1 MCPRTGRNSL
11 VTRCLDRIDRSASY
25 SSGDE
30 LATGTR
36 IRLDHPVPATGPGVW
51 SQRNWSERL
60 EQAIDRGI
68 EHLLSLQ
75 VNHQYWLGELEAD
88 STLESDY
95 IYYLHVLGK
104 ADAIRVAKL
113 ANYVRGKQLPDG
125 GWSIYPGGPSEL
137 NATCKAYFAL
147 KLAGDSPDSGHLR
160 RARETALRLGG
171 LERTNSYVRFYLA
184 LAGALGWEMVPAIL
198 PELMLLPN
206 WFYINIYEM
215 SSWTRGIVIPMAIL
229 SALRPDWRLPEHA
242 HVEELFLDPK
252 NKQAAFDWSDQIL
265 SWRNFFLALD
275 RGLKLYEKLPWKPL
289 RQRAL
294 REAKSWLLEH
304 LERTEGLAAIYPAM
318 MNSIFALIAL
328 GHGPDDPLTS
338 REIKEFSRFEIEEGD
353 TIRMQPCVSPVW
365 DTCIAMVAIE
375 EAGLPADHP
384 ALVQAAD
391 WILSKQVLGPGD
403 WQVKNKDAAPG
414 GWVFEFRNDF
424 YPDVDDTA
432 FVLMALQRVK
442 FPEPARMEGAIR
454 RGVQWLLS
462 MQNLDG
468 GWGAFDR
475 DNNKAF
481 LCNIPFAD
489 HNAMID
495 PSTADVTARV
505 LECLGRFGWTG
516 EHPAVQR
523 ALKFLLQDQ
532 CEDGSWFGR
541 WGVNYV
547 YGTSGVLRSL
557 ETVSLTAKDYCQRAV
572 RWLRSVQQPDGSF
585 GESLHSYNDPS
596 TKGQG
601 NSTAS
606 QTAWGLIGLL
616 AGADTSDPAVH
627 NAVSYLVNQQNAD
640 GSWSEDEFTG
650 TGFPAVFYLKYHL
663 YRNSFPLY
671 ALARFRNQSQGI
683 EQYSALQL
691 EPADFRLRSGF

>member
-1 MCPRTGRNSL
+1 
-11 VTRCLDRIDRSASY
+11 
-25 SSGDE
+25 
-30 LATGTR
+30 LATSTR
-36 IRLDHPVPATGPGVW
+36 GLDTPFNAAAAAPSRVQERLE
-51 SQRNWSERL
+51 NL
-60 EQAIDRGI
+60 EQAIARGAN
-68 EHLLSLQ
+68 HLLSLQ
-75 VNHQYWLGELEAD
+75 VDSGYWVGELEAD
-88 STLESDY
+88 TTLESDY

-104 ADAIRVAKL
+104 ADPERIAKL
-113 ANYVRGKQLPDG
+113 ANYVRQRQLADG

-137 NATCKAYFAL
+137 SATCKAYFAL
-147 KLAGDSPDSGHLR
+147 KLAGHAQDSPHMLR
-160 RARETALRLGG
+160 SKEAVHRLGG
-171 LERTNSYVRFYLA
+171 LEHTNSYVRFYLA
-184 LAGALGWEMVPAIL
+184 LVGAVGWDLVPAIL

-206 WFYINIYEM
+206 WFYLNIYEM

-229 SALRPDWRLPEHA
+229 SAVRPDWRLPEHA
-242 HVEELFLDPK
+242 HVDELFCDISRK
-252 NKQAAFDWSDQIL
+252 KAAFDWSDQLL

-304 LERTEGLAAIYPAM
+304 VERTEGLAAIYPAM
-318 MNSIFALIAL
+318 MNSIFALMAL
-328 GHGPDDPLTS
+328 GHGPDDPLTA
-338 REIKEFSRFEIEEGD
+338 REIREFSRFEIEDGD

-365 DTCIAMVAIE
+365 DSCIAMVALE
-375 EAGLPADHP
+375 EAGVRPDHP
-384 ALVQAAD
+384 ALVKAAD

-403 WQVKNKDAAPG
+403 WQVKNRDAEPG
-414 GWVFEFRNDF
+414 GWVFEYRNDF

-432 FVLMALQRVK
+432 FVLMALQRVQ
-442 FPEPARMEGAIR
+442 FPDPKRMEAAVR
-454 RGVQWLLS
+454 RGIQWLLS
-462 MQNLDG
+462 MQNRDG

-505 LECLGRFGWTG
+505 LECLGRYGWPA
-516 EHPAVQR
+516 EHAAVQR
-523 ALKFLLQDQ
+523 GLKFLLQDQ

-547 YGTSGVLRSL
+547 YGTSGVLRAL
-557 ETVSLTAKDYCQRAV
+557 ETISLTAKEYCQRAV
-572 RWLRSVQQPDGSF
+572 RWLRTVQKSDGSF
-585 GESLHSYNDPS
+585 GESLRSYDEPA

-616 AGADTSDPAVH
+616 AGSDASDPAIQK
-627 NAVSYLVNQQNAD
+627 AAAYLIEQQNGD

-650 TGFPAVFYLKYHL
+650 TGFPCVFYLKYHL

-671 ALARFRNQSQGI
+671 ALARLRNQAQ
-683 EQYSALQL
+683 EAQQYCALTFQPG
-691 EPADFRLRSGF
+691 EFRLRSGF

>member
-1 MCPRTGRNSL
+1 MATS
-11 VTRCLDRIDRSASY
+11 TRGLETPFEVAASAPS
-25 SSGDE
+25 
-30 LATGTR
+30 
-36 IRLDHPVPATGPGVW
+36 RL
-51 SQRNWSERL
+51 QERLENL
-60 EQAIDRGI
+60 EQAIERGAN
-68 EHLLSLQ
+68 HLLSLQ
-75 VNHQYWLGELEAD
+75 VDSGYWVGELEAD
-88 STLESDY
+88 TTLESDY

-104 ADAIRVAKL
+104 ADPERIAKL
-113 ANYVRGKQLPDG
+113 ANYVRQRQLADG

-137 NATCKAYFAL
+137 SATCKAYFAL
-147 KLAGDSPDSGHLR
+147 KLAGEPQNSPHMLR
-160 RARETALRLGG
+160 AKETVHRLGG

-184 LAGALGWEMVPAIL
+184 LVGAVGWDLVPAIL

-229 SALRPDWRLPEHA
+229 SAVRPDWRLPEHA
-242 HVEELFLDPK
+242 HVDELFCDISRK
-252 NKQAAFDWSDQIL
+252 KAAFDWSDQLL

-304 LERTEGLAAIYPAM
+304 VERTEGLAAIYPAM
-318 MNSIFALIAL
+318 MNSIFALMAL
-328 GHGPDDPLTS
+328 GHGPDDPLTA
-338 REIKEFSRFEIEEGD
+338 REIREFSRFEIEDQD

-365 DTCIAMVAIE
+365 DSCIAMVALE
-375 EAGLPADHP
+375 EAGVPPDHP
-384 ALVQAAD
+384 ALVKAAD
-391 WILSKQVLGPGD
+391 WILSKQVLGAGD
-403 WQVKNKDAAPG
+403 WQVKNKDAEPG

-432 FVLMALQRVK
+432 FVLMALQRVQ
-442 FPEPARMEGAIR
+442 FPDPKRMEAAVR
-454 RGVQWLLS
+454 RGIQWLLS
-462 MQNLDG
+462 MQNRDG

-505 LECLGRFGWTG
+505 LECLGRYGWPAD
-516 EHPAVQR
+516 HPAVQR

-547 YGTSGVLRSL
+547 YGTSGVLRAL
-557 ETVSLTAKDYCQRAV
+557 ETVSLTAKEYCQRAV
-572 RWLRSVQQPDGSF
+572 RWLRTVQKSDGSF
-585 GESLHSYNDPS
+585 GESLRSYDEPA

-616 AGADTSDPAVH
+616 AGSDASDPAIEK
-627 NAVSYLVNQQNAD
+627 AASYLIEQQNSD
-640 GSWSEDEFTG
+640 GSWSEEEFTG
-650 TGFPAVFYLKYHL
+650 TGFPCVFYLKYHL

-671 ALARFRNQSQGI
+671 ALARLRNQAQ
-683 EQYSALQL
+683 EAQQYCALTFHPG
-691 EPADFRLRSGF
+691 EFRLRSGF